1 MDQES
6 RLRYSPGKPYPY
18 GYSPGNR
25 PKTRTPIESEA
36 CLRVKI
42 KKNMKQ
48 QLPAYLLPDRPIAF
62 NRDFV
67 RIGCGVKGA
76 LMLSQA
82 VYWCRRT
89 DAEDGSFW
97 KTQEEWEEETGLT
110 RNEQMT
116 VLKLLKK
123 LGYLKVEKK
132 GLPAKNYYIVDVNK
146 ILEGLNAD
154 HQWSGKSTTSGRQTN
169 TTSGRESRPHSNTES
184 TTEITSDIVNPIKQK
199 TEKFIKEVHEV
210 LEGIELNENQKREV
224 QKFISYWTEPTKN
237 KKKIKYDREPTWDTK
252 RRLGT
257 WMRNSIKWSNSD
269 NQPKGIRI

>member
-1 MDQES
+1 
-6 RLRYSPGKPYPY
+6 
-18 GYSPGNR
+18 
-25 PKTRTPIESEA
+25 
-36 CLRVKI
+36 
-42 KKNMKQ
+42 MKQ
-48 QLPAYLLPDRPIAF
+48 QLPAHLLPDRPIAF

-82 VYWCRRT
+82 IYWCRRT

-116 VLKLLKK
+116 VLKLLKR

-146 ILEGLNAD
+146 ILEQLSID
-154 HQWSGKSTTSGRQTN
+154 HQWSEKSTTSSREIS
-169 TTSGRESRPHSNTES
+169 TTSGRESRPHSNTE
-184 TTEITSDIVNPIKQK
+184 ITSDIVDPLKSK
-199 TEKFIKEVHEV
+199 TEKFVKEVYEA
-210 LEGIELNENQKREV
+210 LEGIELNKIQEIEV

-237 KKKIKYDREPTWDTK
+237 KKKIKYDREPTWDMK

-257 WMRNSIKWSNSD
+257 WMRNSKKWGGD

>member
-1 MDQES
+1 MET
-6 RLRYSPGKPYPY
+6 G
-18 GYSPGNR
+18 
-25 PKTRTPIESEA
+25 TETPIESEA

-42 KKNMKQ
+42 NKNMKKQ
-48 QLPAYLLPDRPIAF
+48 IPAHILPDRPIAF

-82 VYWCRRT
+82 IYWCKRT
-89 DAEDGSFW
+89 TTDDGSFW

-110 RNEQMT
+110 KYEQMT
-116 VLKLLKK
+116 ALKLLKK
-123 LGYLKVEKK
+123 LGYLEVKKK

-146 ILEGLNAD
+146 ILEKLNTN
-154 HQWSGKSTTSGRQTN
+154 HQWSIKSTTSSRQN
-169 TTSGRESRPHSNTES
+169 HTTSGRKSRPHSNTES
-184 TTEITSDIVNPIKQK
+184 TTEITSDIVDPIKEK
-199 TEKFIKEVHEV
+199 TENFIKEVYEV
-210 LEGIELNENQKREV
+210 LEGIELNENQKNEV

-237 KKKIKYDREPTWDTK
+237 KKKIKYDREPTWDMK

-257 WMRNSIKWSNSD
+257 WMRNSIKWSKND